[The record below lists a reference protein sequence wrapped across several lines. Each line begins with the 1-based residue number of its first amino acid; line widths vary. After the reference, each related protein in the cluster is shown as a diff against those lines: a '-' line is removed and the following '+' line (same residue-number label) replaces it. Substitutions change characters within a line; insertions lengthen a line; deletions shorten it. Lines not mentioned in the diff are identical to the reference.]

1 MPCPSIRTQTPCHT
15 TKTLLTRRT
24 MRRKHL
30 ANLSRIGKLNRV
42 KILKMHTR
50 WKGMAPPGAAATT
63 MRTRTLLDN
72 MPNNFGATRSKV
84 VIRSNQTNNRKRK
97 LLSRLNRVIRS
108 LSLRLSHSLS
118 NSHSLSPS
126 SSHLLPLLVL
136 LKLLLPL
143 LRRLQLLLPRVHQ
156 LLPRS
161 KLINNHSSRSS
172 RRPIHLLRNQ
182 LPHLLRNRRRPA
194 STKVIRRASTT
205 RSIENIITKSTTSTI
220 TSTTTDKKNKK
231 KKPLRLLR
239 LPLKNDSVLPD
250 NYWQ

>member
-1 MPCPSIRTQTPCHT
+1 
-15 TKTLLTRRT
+15 
-24 MRRKHL
+24 
-30 ANLSRIGKLNRV
+30 
-42 KILKMHTR
+42 
-50 WKGMAPPGAAATT
+50 
-63 MRTRTLLDN
+63 

-84 VIRSNQTNNRKRK
+84 VIRSYQTNNRKRK
-97 LLSRLNRVIRS
+97 LLSRLNRVSRS

-126 SSHLLPLLVL
+126 SSHLLPLLAL

-143 LRRLQLLLPRVHQ
+143 LRRVQLLIPRVHQ

-172 RRPIHLLRNQ
+172 RRPIHLLHNQ

-231 KKPLRLLR
+231 KNPLRLLR
-239 LPLKNDSVLPD
+239 LLLKNDSVLPD
-250 NYWQ
+250 NYW